1 MRLKSGQEF
10 RQFAQHL
17 GSYIGSSG
25 ALLASSVAL
34 LLTFGLLA
42 RHLGHEQ
49 FALNATITA
58 LTNIGIQVCGLG
70 SQESLVRRV
79 AQEPGFYPDM
89 LGHVHI
95 LNLVSGGVLVIVGM
109 VAIPFFYPVSEQ
121 LFTTLFATALI
132 LVTNIILLKIIWLA
146 TNSYVAH
153 SRFSVAN
160 RIEFLFAVLRMAAAV
175 VSCLVFNI
183 TTVAEWAVWN
193 FAAHAVVAVVALV
206 AIRRLGR
213 PKFRIVREEIPI
225 GIMFASQFF
234 FKAGRSN
241 ADILVLS
248 AIAGSE
254 IVGSYSIAR
263 RLTEASYMAVE
274 ALNRIVY
281 PSYAAAALN
290 GIGAVLGRA
299 KQMLLLT
306 TGIGIGSGLVVW
318 IVTPWL
324 PLLFGHEY
332 VSLSWITRSLCWAV
346 IPIAVSATAF
356 EALGASS
363 LQNIRARIL
372 NVSNIVGA
380 GLVALAAYYASVF
393 GVVIA
398 TYGLEILIAVLGW
411 RALFVAQAAAER
423 MSAAKH
429 AEPRA
434 EPTDPRA
441 A

>member
-1 MRLKSGQEF
+1 M
-10 RQFAQHL
+10 
-17 GSYIGSSG
+17 
-25 ALLASSVAL
+25 
-34 LLTFGLLA
+34 LLTFALLA

-58 LTNIGIQVCGLG
+58 LTNLGIQVCGLG

-95 LNLVSGGVLVIVGM
+95 LNLVSGAVLVIAGM
-109 VAIPFFYPVSEQ
+109 IAIPMMFPVSDQ
-121 LFTTLFATALI
+121 LMTTLVATALI
-132 LVTNIILLKIIWLA
+132 LVTNIILLKVIWLA
-146 TNSYVAH
+146 TNSYIAH

-160 RIEFLFAVLRMAAAV
+160 RIEFLFAVLRMAAAI

-193 FAAHAVVAVVALV
+193 FAAHAIVAVIALV

-213 PKFRIVREEIPI
+213 PRFRIVREEVPI

-248 AIAGSE
+248 AVAGSE

-281 PSYAAAALN
+281 PSYAAAALS
-290 GIGAVLGRA
+290 GIGAVLSRA
-299 KQMLLLT
+299 RRLLVLT
-306 TGIGIGSGLVVW
+306 TGIGIGAGLVVW
-318 IVTPWL
+318 IITPWL
-324 PLLFGHEY
+324 PLLFGHDY
-332 VSLSWITRSLCWAV
+332 VSLSWITRALCWAV
-346 IPIAVSATAF
+346 IPIAISATAF
-356 EALGASS
+356 EALGASG
-363 LQNIRARIL
+363 LQNVRARIL
-372 NVSNIVGA
+372 NASNIAGA
-380 GLVALAAYYASVF
+380 GLVALAAYYT
-393 GVVIA
+393 GVGGVIGT
-398 TYGLEILIAVLGW
+398 TYGLEILIAILAW
-411 RALFVAQAAAER
+411 RALFRAQADIGHSSRSAEIGQKHQP
-423 MSAAKH
+423 AKQ
-429 AEPRA
+429 RIG
-434 EPTDPRA
+434 
-441 A
+441 

>member
-1 MRLKSGQEF
+1 MQLRSGQEF
-10 RQFAQHL
+10 RQFARHL

-58 LTNIGIQVCGLG
+58 LTNIGIQICGLG

-95 LNLVSGGVLVIVGM
+95 LNLVSGAVLVVVGM
-109 VAIPFFYPVSEQ
+109 IAIPVLYPVSEQ

-132 LVTNIILLKIIWLA
+132 LITNIVLLKIIWLA
-146 TNSYVAH
+146 TNSYIAH

-160 RIEFLFAVLRMAAAV
+160 RIEFLFAILRMAAAV

-193 FAAHAVVAVVALV
+193 FAAHAIVAAVALV

-213 PKFRIVREEIPI
+213 PKFRIVREEVPI

-248 AIAGSE
+248 AVAGSE

-290 GIGAVLGRA
+290 GIAAVLGRA

-306 TGIGIGSGLVVW
+306 TVIGIASGLFVW

-324 PLLFGHEY
+324 PMLFGHEY

-363 LQNIRARIL
+363 LQSIRARIL
-372 NVSNIVGA
+372 NLSNIVGA
-380 GLVALAAYYASVF
+380 VLVAAAAYYASVT
-393 GVVIA
+393 GVVVA
-398 TYGLEILIAVLGW
+398 TYGIEILIAVLGW
-411 RALFVAQAAAER
+411 QALFAAQKAVMAET
-423 MSAAKH
+423 
-429 AEPRA
+429 PPTDVDDRA
-434 EPTDPRA
+434 EPSDPRA

>member
-1 MRLKSGQEF
+1 ML
-10 RQFAQHL
+10 
-17 GSYIGSSG
+17 
-25 ALLASSVAL
+25 V
-34 LLTFGLLA
+34 TFGLLA
-42 RHLGHEQ
+42 RHLGDEQ

-58 LTNIGIQVCGLG
+58 LTNLGIQICGLG

-95 LNLVSGGVLVIVGM
+95 LNLVSGTVLVVVGM
-109 VAIPFFYPVSEQ
+109 IAIPLFYPVSDQ

-146 TNSYVAH
+146 TNSYIAH

-160 RIEFLFAVLRMAAAV
+160 KIEFLFAVLRMGAAV

-183 TTVAEWAVWN
+183 TTVAEWAIWN

-248 AIAGSE
+248 AVAGSE
-254 IVGSYSIAR
+254 IVASYSIAR

-306 TGIGIGSGLVVW
+306 TGIGIVAGFVVW
-318 IVTPWL
+318 AVTPFL
-324 PLLFGHEY
+324 PLLFGHSY
-332 VSLSWITRSLCWAV
+332 VSLPWITRALCWAV

-372 NVSNIVGA
+372 NASNIFGA
-380 GLVALAAYYASVF
+380 GLVAFCAYYASVG
-393 GVVIA
+393 GVVVA
-398 TYGLEILIAVLGW
+398 TYLLEILIAALGW
-411 RALFVAQAAAER
+411 RALLRAQEAVKPIPV
-423 MSAAKH
+423 SKDSDT
-429 AEPRA
+429 
-434 EPTDPRA
+434 TDPRA

>member
-1 MRLKSGQEF
+1 MGLRSKHEF
-10 RQFAQHL
+10 RQFASHL

-25 ALLASSVAL
+25 ALLASSVTM
-34 LLTFGLLA
+34 LLTFALLA

-58 LTNIGIQVCGLG
+58 LTNLGIQVCGLG

-95 LNLVSGGVLVIVGM
+95 LNLVSGAVLVIAGM
-109 VAIPFFYPVSEQ
+109 IAIPLMFPVSDE
-121 LFTTLFATALI
+121 LPTTLVATALI
-132 LVTNIILLKIIWLA
+132 LFTNIILLKIIWLA
-146 TNSYVAH
+146 TNSYIAH

-160 RIEFLFAVLRMAAAV
+160 RIEFLFAALRMIAAV
-175 VSCLVFNI
+175 VACLVFNI

-193 FAAHAVVAVVALV
+193 FAAHAVVAVIALI

-213 PKFRIVREEIPI
+213 PRFRIVREEVPI

-248 AIAGSE
+248 AVAGSE

-281 PSYAAAALN
+281 PSYAAAALG

-299 KQMLLLT
+299 RQMLVLT
-306 TGIGIGSGLVVW
+306 TGIGIAAGLFVW
-318 IVTPWL
+318 IITPWL

-332 VSLSWITRSLCWAV
+332 VSLSWMTRALCWAV
-346 IPIAVSATAF
+346 IPIAISATAF

-363 LQNIRARIL
+363 LQSVRAKIL
-372 NVSNIVGA
+372 NVSNIAGA
-380 GLVALAAYYASVF
+380 GLVAAAAYYASVS
-393 GVVIA
+393 GVIA
-398 TYGLEILIAVLGW
+398 TTYILEILIAILAW
-411 RALFVAQAAAER
+411 RALFRAQSDIRPSSVEAG
-423 MSAAKH
+423 AK
-429 AEPRA
+429 P
-434 EPTDPRA
+434 DPAKQRTA
-441 A
+441 